1 MENSKMSL
9 AKKMA
14 IALVLGIVVG
24 IGAIL
29 LRVKLVEGGNPETW
43 NTINNLLFADI
54 TAEGNEKAI
63 GLFYIIGQLFVKAMQ
78 VIIIPMVFTSI
89 VIAMIRIS
97 DAKKLGRIASKTIGY
112 FYLQLLSQS

>member
-1 MENSKMSL
+1 MEKSKMSL

-14 IALVLGIVVG
+14 IALVLGVVVG

-43 NTINNLLFADI
+43 NTINNLLFTDI

-63 GLFYIIGQLFVKAMQ
+63 GN
-78 VIIIPMVFTSI
+78 
-89 VIAMIRIS
+89 
-97 DAKKLGRIASKTIGY
+97 DAEASGRIAWCSIWRYVWRLNLYQSGLRKK
-112 FYLQLLSQS
+112 YLQKTGTTD